1 MQSVSEGKSHPR
13 AQGPLGKWNRPRGMG
28 TYFFWVK
35 WFHRLMSRRNILAIW
50 GRGEDF
56 PKIGPLPNLFWPFMI
71 LFRTDMVWKECFL
84 VFRWRYYELKVN
96 NCTILK
102 ATLVSAGCSLSSMS
116 AGAPHRRHLTFVSC
130 PFPSCLISALGV
142 YDSGSPQWMMLPLA
156 IYFVIQHLAFG
167 FLSELLALYIA
178 LLGKMSFK
186 TIQAGSL

>member
-28 TYFFWVK
+28 TYFWVK

-56 PKIGPLPNLFWPFMI
+56 PKIGPLPNLLAFYDPFQNWHGVKGV
-71 LFRTDMVWKECFL
+71 LL

-102 ATLVSAGCSLSSMS
+102 ATLVSAGSSLSSMS
-116 AGAPHRRHLTFVSC
+116 AGAPHQSVSTFVSC
-130 PFPSCLISALGV
+130 HFPSCLISRFGCLWQWFPAVDDASSGYLLCDSAPGFRFPLWVACPV
-142 YDSGSPQWMMLPLA
+142 YSLVGQD
-156 IYFVIQHLAFG
+156 V
-167 FLSELLALYIA
+167 
-178 LLGKMSFK
+178 FK